1 LEAPECFGMVNIAS
15 FTPTSI
21 PQRTRTA
28 ITRIRMF
35 HQGKQT
41 ENDGQ
46 SSKTNQRWSLPTIEN
61 RSIWL
66 HCSRISQSSST
77 ILAMTT
83 ALSSDCHTCCQ
94 KLVERKKCFGSE
106 RTGQDSWIATQHP
119 SILAQRTKV
128 DRPWL
133 HQRSS
138 FFIVLSLVLG
148 AGYESLYLHDRLLLV
163 CRPLPPS
170 PWLSEPTD
178 RHRCT

>member
-1 LEAPECFGMVNIAS
+1 MKLEAPECFGMVNIAS

-41 ENDGQ
+41 NKNDGQ
-46 SSKTNQRWSLPTIEN
+46 SSKTNQRWSLPTFEE

-66 HCSRISQSSST
+66 HCFRINQSSST

-83 ALSSDCHTCCQ
+83 ALFSACHTCCQ
-94 KLVERKKCFGSE
+94 KLVELGRGNKCFGSE
-106 RTGQDSWIATQHP
+106 RTGQDSLIATQHP
-119 SILAQRTKV
+119 SILPQRTKV

-133 HQRSS
+133 HQ
-138 FFIVLSLVLG
+138 
-148 AGYESLYLHDRLLLV
+148 
-163 CRPLPPS
+163 
-170 PWLSEPTD
+170 
-178 RHRCT
+178 